1 MIERTFPGVHP
12 HPTITAPLHMPLDH
26 HDEALRLATFVQ
38 SDAMR
43 NNRVVTPSRNPARN
57 CTPQHA
63 ALPSGG
69 GLGSNYDHGGPRS
82 PVNFAD
88 RRGA

>member
-1 MIERTFPGVHP
+1 MIQRTHRGVSP
-12 HPTITAPLHMPLDH
+12 PPSITAPLPMPLDH

-43 NNRVVTPSRNPARN
+43 GNRVVTPSRNPARN

-63 ALPSGG
+63 ALPSGSG
-69 GLGSNYDHGGPRS
+69 RVPPSFKDQQ
-82 PVNFAD
+82 
-88 RRGA
+88 